1 MVILTYYNIYYM
13 LILAWGGYYMVMS
26 MQAVLPWTHCNNA
39 WNTDRCRVSKESTIA
54 TCLSKLNVSQDVY
67 NVSRLMCL
75 DGNSSDPLPVDP
87 TVEFWERGVIQMS
100 SGIEESGGV
109 VWQIALSLLIVWII
123 IYFCVWR
130 GVKWSGKVVY
140 FTAVFPYVVLTCLLV
155 RGLTLDGAVDGI
167 IYFLIPDFNRLADV
181 QVWIDG
187 GTQIF
192 FSLAVAFGGLMTLGS
207 YKKFNDNFY
216 RDSIVIMCINSGT
229 SILGGFA
236 VFSVLGFMAREQG
249 VDISDISTSGTA
261 LAFLTYPK
269 AVSLMPG
276 ASFWAVLFFFM
287 LFLVGMDSLFLGVEV
302 AVTMMVDAL
311 PVRYQKS
318 RSRMV
323 LTAVY
328 CFVLFL
334 VGLSMT
340 TRGGIYIWILF
351 DNFSASGMVLLWVCF
366 WECIAI
372 GWVFGADRFDDI
384 LYTMLGFKINRLFWI
399 CLKFITPIMTTALF
413 ISQLTSLRL
422 NNLGS
427 SYSYPPLAQ
436 AFGLMLSLSSMVC
449 VPIVMVYKLMGISG
463 SLVERLK
470 ILTTPII
477 EESRIPSSWD
487 LKTSSVIKI
496 PQDKKEEEH
505 QML

>member
-1 MVILTYYNIYYM
+1 CSI
-13 LILAWGGYYMVMS
+13 
-26 MQAVLPWTHCNNA
+26 
-39 WNTDRCRVSKESTIA
+39 SKEATIA
-54 TCLSKLNVSQDVY
+54 SCLSKLNVSLDMY
-67 NVSRLMCL
+67 NSSRHQCL
-75 DGNSSDPLPVDP
+75 VGNSTDLLPVDP
-87 TVEFWERGVIQMS
+87 TVEFWERHVIQMS
-100 SGIEESGGV
+100 NGIEDSGGI
-109 VWQIALSLLIVWII
+109 VWQIALSLFIVWVI

-140 FTAVFPYVVLTCLLV
+140 FTAVFPYVVLLCLLV
-155 RGLTLDGAVDGI
+155 RGLTLDGAIDGI
-167 IYFLIPDFNRLADV
+167 TYFLIPNFERLADV

-192 FSLAVAFGGLMTLGS
+192 FSLAVAFGGLITLGS

-216 RDSIVIMCINSGT
+216 RDSIIIMCINSGT

-276 ASFWAVLFFFM
+276 SSFWAVLFFFM

-311 PVRYQKS
+311 PERYRKTWI
-318 RSRMV
+318 RML
-323 LTAVY
+323 LTAIY
-328 CFVLFL
+328 CLALFL

-372 GWVFGADRFDDI
+372 GWVFGADRFDDV
-384 LYTMLGFKINRLFWI
+384 LYMMLGFKINRLLLI
-399 CLKFITPIMTTALF
+399 CLKFITPVLTTGLF
-413 ISQLTSLRL
+413 ISQLASLRL
-422 NNLGS
+422 GNFGS

-449 VPIVMVYKLMGISG
+449 VPAVMVYKLLGTSG
-463 SLVERLK
+463 TLIERLK
-470 ILTTPII
+470 TLTTPVIM
-477 EESRIPSSWD
+477 EGRIPDSWNSELRRFTKSS
-487 LKTSSVIKI
+487 LN
-496 PQDKKEEEH
+496 KKEEEH
-505 QML
+505 LML

>member
-1 MVILTYYNIYYM
+1 
-13 LILAWGGYYMVMS
+13 
-26 MQAVLPWTHCNNA
+26 
-39 WNTDRCRVSKESTIA
+39 
-54 TCLSKLNVSQDVY
+54 
-67 NVSRLMCL
+67 
-75 DGNSSDPLPVDP
+75 
-87 TVEFWERGVIQMS
+87 
-100 SGIEESGGV
+100 
-109 VWQIALSLLIVWII
+109 
-123 IYFCVWR
+123 
-130 GVKWSGKVVY
+130 
-140 FTAVFPYVVLTCLLV
+140 
-155 RGLTLDGAVDGI
+155 
-167 IYFLIPDFNRLADV
+167 
-181 QVWIDG
+181 
-187 GTQIF
+187 
-192 FSLAVAFGGLMTLGS
+192 MTLGS

-236 VFSVLGFMAREQG
+236 VFSVLGFMARNQG
-249 VDISDISTSGTA
+249 VDISDISNSGTA

-311 PVRYQKS
+311 PERYQKKW
-318 RSRMV
+318 SRMV

-328 CFVLFL
+328 SFALFL

-384 LYTMLGFKINRLFWI
+384 LYMMLGFKVNRLLWV
-399 CLKFITPIMTTALF
+399 CLKFITPLLTTVLF

-422 NNLGS
+422 DNLGS

-449 VPIVMVYKLMGISG
+449 VPVVMVYKLMGISG
-463 SLVERLK
+463 SFSEVSQLQ
-470 ILTTPII
+470 T
-477 EESRIPSSWD
+477 
-487 LKTSSVIKI
+487 
-496 PQDKKEEEH
+496 
-505 QML
+505 